1 MTDALPFTLA
11 AIALLGS
18 PGPAI
23 AALLAI
29 GRAQGF
35 RASLPFFVALQVG
48 LALAAGL
55 SAAGL
60 VSVFTAVPIVERVL
74 MLLALAYLV
83 WLAWKIACAPVGAA
97 EPASAV
103 SSLGQGFLLGVAN
116 PKAYLAFASLIASF
130 AILPRGSLGDG
141 FAKWAILVAV
151 MITVDIVWLAAGA
164 ALGGINLSPRAERG
178 MNLVMG
184 GAILGAAALAFI

>member
-1 MTDALPFTLA
+1 MNDALPFTLA
-11 AIALLGS
+11 AVALLGS

-35 RASLPFFVALQVG
+35 RASLPFFLALQVG
-48 LALAAGL
+48 LAMAAGL

-60 VSVFTAVPIVERVL
+60 VSVFAAVPAIERAL
-74 MLLALAYLV
+74 MLVALAYLV
-83 WLAWKIACAPVGAA
+83 WLAWKVGSAPVGRP
-97 EPASAV
+97 EV
-103 SSLGQGFLLGVAN
+103 STAGSLGQGFMLGIAN

-141 FAKWAILVAV
+141 LAKWAILVAV
-151 MITVDIVWLAAGA
+151 MITVDIAWLAAGA
-164 ALGGINLSPRAERG
+164 ALGGLKLSPRAERA
-178 MNLVMG
+178 MNLVMA
-184 GAILGAAALAFI
+184 GAILAAAALAFL

>member
-1 MTDALPFTLA
+1 MNDALAFTLA
-11 AIALLGS
+11 AVALLGS

-23 AALLAI
+23 AALLAV

-35 RASLPFFVALQVG
+35 RASLPFFVALQAG

-60 VSVFTAVPIVERVL
+60 VSVFTAVPAIERAL
-74 MLLALAYLV
+74 MLVALAYLV
-83 WLAWKIACAPVGAA
+83 WLAWKIGSAPVGEIQPGSTAG
-97 EPASAV
+97 
-103 SSLGQGFLLGVAN
+103 SLGQGFLLGIAN

-141 FAKWAILVAV
+141 VAKWAILVVV
-151 MITVDIVWLAAGA
+151 MITVDLIWLGVGA
-164 ALGGINLSPRAERG
+164 ALGGLKLSHRAERA
-178 MNLVMG
+178 MNLAMAA
-184 GAILGAAALAFI
+184 AILGAAALAFL

>member
-11 AIALLGS
+11 AVALLGS

-23 AALLAI
+23 AALLAV

-35 RASLPFFVALQVG
+35 RASLPFFIALQVG

-60 VSVFTAVPIVERVL
+60 VSVFTAAPAVERAL
-74 MLLALAYLV
+74 MLVAVAYLV
-83 WLAWKIACAPVGAA
+83 WLAWKIASAPVGELQAA
-97 EPASAV
+97 PTVASV
-103 SSLGQGFLLGVAN
+103 GQGFLLGIAN

-130 AILPRGSLGDG
+130 ALLPRSSVGDSL
-141 FAKWAILVAV
+141 AKWTILVAV
-151 MITVDIVWLAAGA
+151 MITVDLLWLGVGA
-164 ALGGINLSPRAERG
+164 ALGGLKLSARAEQA
-178 MNLVMG
+178 MNLAMG
-184 GAILGAAALAFI
+184 AAILAAAALAFL